1 MDYYLSG
8 IQAFANYCIL
18 SFSGN
23 HFPDGIMAC
32 IPKKIAIFALLL
44 SLRNLLFISL
54 LLGFCMLQQGWA
66 QKIERQKWL
75 PASSD
80 TLQLDSLMIIQSTLK
95 VYADSSATNKINFQW
110 LAGNR
115 LVLIADSLDRLPPF
129 VLLRYQAFPFYD
141 LKRIYRKD
149 PARIEQSETA
159 FPNTF
164 TFTFEQKSEDYFQW
178 EGLSKSGSI
187 TRGISFGNNQDVVVN
202 SNLNLQISGK
212 LSPAISIQAAVSD
225 DNIPLQ
231 PEGNTRQLQE
241 FDKVYIQVFDANQ
254 KLTAG
259 DFQLTRPP
267 SYFLNYYKRAQG
279 GWYQLNTDFLT
290 PQKNRWKVNSE
301 VAAAVSR
308 GKFSRMLFN
317 GVEGN
322 QGPYR
327 LKGAENE
334 LFIIVLSGSE
344 RIYMDGEL
352 LVRGQEN
359 DYIIDYNTA
368 ELTFTAKRLVT
379 KDKRIIAEFQY
390 SDRNY
395 ARSLMIAGSDLKSDH
410 WTVRVHAFSEQ
421 DNKNRPLSYTLNDEQ
436 KELLRSVGDSIESAF
451 FNQVDTLSYSEN
463 LVLYAGKDT
472 IVDGILYPSVFYYS
486 TNTELAFYRPSF
498 SQVGLNRGNYRQI
511 NSTANGKVFE
521 WIAPANGVPQG
532 DYEPVV
538 LLPTPKR
545 KRMLVSSV
553 EYKPSARWRASTE
566 LAYTENNINTFAV
579 SDRANDDGY
588 AVKTELENTRNL
600 SNDSLPW
607 VLKSTVQHE
616 WISRDFSPIE
626 RFRAIEFERDWNRQ
640 SPLVVQQQNLVSGSL
655 LLKKSNQKF
664 VQYKLSA
671 FLEGNNYN
679 GNLHSLNGIFEN
691 KNWVIDATA
700 SYLSSTGTQES
711 STFLRQKSGLA
722 RRFKNRYRIGVS
734 EEQERSVIQ
743 LNQSDSL
750 ARRSFHFFEYNAYA
764 GTDDTT
770 KNAFELRYINRT
782 DWLPYINDL
791 RQGTVGETYKV
802 SGALNENPNHVFKS
816 SLALRNLVINDSVLT
831 GLRPDRTLLS
841 RTEYRF
847 RMLKGLIYGQI
858 FYEIGSGQEVK
869 KEYSFLE
876 VAPGQGAFTWIDY
889 NENGVKELNEFEVAV
904 FSDQAKYIKIFTPT
918 NQFVKTFNNQF
929 SQVINV
935 GAPSKWVS
943 SKNILKKIVVRFN
956 DQFSYRIDRK
966 LQGID
971 ASRAYNPFQETSFDS
986 ALVSLNG
993 AIRNTVFFNRLN
1005 QVFGADYTYQQNQS
1019 RILLTNGYESRNQV
1033 SHSIKFRW
1041 NLVKTLLLNMEGA
1054 KGNKVNAAEYFSTR
1068 NYEINFYNLEPKLT
1082 FQPNVS
1088 FRVAVS
1094 YRYSN
1099 KWDLGTDSLQR
1110 AIAQNLGT
1118 EMRYNVAGKGTLS
1131 FRLNRIQ
1138 QSFNGDANSTLGFEM
1153 LEGLAIGDNYTWA
1166 LTYQR
1171 TLTNNMQINLNY
1183 EGRKTPLSKIIHTG
1197 GIQVRAFF

>member
-1 MDYYLSG
+1 M
-8 IQAFANYCIL
+8 F
-18 SFSGN
+18 FSAQG
-23 HFPDGIMAC
+23 MAQTLER
-32 IPKKIAIFALLL
+32 KKWINCQSDTLNID
-44 SLRNLLFISL
+44 SL
-54 LLGFCMLQQGWA
+54 LLIKSSLRLF
-66 QKIERQKWL
+66 
-75 PASSD
+75 SD
-80 TLQLDSLMIIQSTLK
+80 TLQTSKFPFEWLDNGCLHLQR
-95 VYADSSATNKINFQW
+95 DSS
-110 LAGNR
+110 NR
-115 LVLIADSLDRLPPF
+115 EVKQ
-129 VLLRYQAFPFYD
+129 VLLCYQVYPFYD
-141 LKRIYRKD
+141 LKRMYRKD
-149 PARIEQSETA
+149 PGKIELAETA
-159 FPNTF
+159 YPNVF
-164 TFTFEQKSEDYFQW
+164 SYSPEQKSEDYFQW

-202 SNLNLQISGK
+202 SNLNLQMSGK
-212 LSPAISIQAAVSD
+212 LSESISIQAAVSD

-241 FDKVYIQVFDANQ
+241 FDKVYIQVFDAKN
-254 KLTAG
+254 KITAG
-259 DFQLTRPP
+259 DFQLTKPP

-279 GWYQLNTDFLT
+279 GWYQNNSEFIA
-290 PQKNRWKVNSE
+290 PNKRKWKANSE

-368 ELTFTAKRLVT
+368 ELTFTARRMVT

-395 ARSLMIAGSDLKSDH
+395 TRSLVIAGSDLKTEKLSF
-410 WTVRVHAFSEQ
+410 RIHAFSEQ
-421 DNKNRPLSYTLNDEQ
+421 DNKNRPLAYSLNEEQ
-436 KELLRSVGDSIESAF
+436 RELLRNVGDSIDLAF
-451 FNQVDTLSYSEN
+451 YPLVDTVAYSEN
-463 LVLYAGKDT
+463 LVMYATKDSVVNG
-472 IVDGILYPSVFYYS
+472 IVYPEIYYYS
-486 TNTELAFYRPSF
+486 TNPEMAFYRPSF
-498 SQVGLNRGNYRQI
+498 SLVGLNKGNYRQI
-511 NSTANGKVFE
+511 NSTANGKVYE
-521 WIAPANGVPQG
+521 WMAPLNGVPQG
-532 DYEPVV
+532 DYEPVI

-545 KRMLVSSV
+545 KRMLVSSL
-553 EYKPSARWRASTE
+553 EYQPSGRWKASTE
-566 LAYTENNINTFAV
+566 LAITENNLNTFSV
-579 SDRANDDGY
+579 NDRANDDGY
-588 AVKTELENTRNL
+588 ALKSELENTQKL
-600 SNDSLPW
+600 SSDSLPLL
-607 VLKSTVQHE
+607 LKTFFQHE
-616 WISRDFSPIE
+616 WISKDFSPIE

-640 SPLVVQQQNLVSGSL
+640 SPVIAQQQHIAAGVLM
-655 LLKKSNQKF
+655 LKKTDRQF
-664 VQYKLSA
+664 AQYKFSA
-671 FLEGNNYN
+671 FLEGNNYR
-679 GNLHSLNGIFEN
+679 GNLHALQGNFESPQ
-691 KNWVIDATA
+691 WVMNATA
-700 SYLSSTGTQES
+700 SYLNSIGTLES
-711 STFLRQKSGLA
+711 STFLRQKSMLA
-722 RRFKNRYRIGVS
+722 RRFKNRYRIGIS
-734 EEQERSVIQ
+734 EEQERSIIQ
-743 LNQSDSL
+743 MNQSDSI
-750 ARRSFHFFEYNAYA
+750 ARRSFHFFEYNAFA

-770 KNAFELRYINRT
+770 KNAIELRYINRT
-782 DWLPYINDL
+782 DWVPYLSDL
-791 RQGTVGETYKV
+791 RQGTVGETYRI
-802 SGALNENPNHVFKS
+802 SGALNENPNHVFRS
-816 SLALRNLVINDSVLT
+816 SLALRNLVINDSTLT

-847 RMLKGLIYGQI
+847 RLLKGIIYGQI

-904 FSDQAKYIKIFTPT
+904 FSDQARYIKIFTPT

-935 GAPSKWVS
+935 GAPSKWIS
-943 SKNILKKIVVRFN
+943 SKNLLKKMLVRFN

-966 LQGID
+966 LQAID
-971 ASRAYNPFQETSFDS
+971 ASRAFNPFEETSFDS

-1019 RILLTNGYESRNQV
+1019 RILLTNGYESRNQFTHAV
-1033 SHSIKFRW
+1033 KFRW
-1041 NLVKTLLLNMEGA
+1041 NIIKTFLLNMEGS
-1054 KGNKVNAAEYFSTR
+1054 KGNKVNAAEFFSTR
-1068 NYEINFYNLEPKLT
+1068 NYEINFYTLEPKVT

-1088 FRVAVS
+1088 FRVALS

-1099 KWDLGTDSLQR
+1099 KWDLGGDTLQR

-1118 EMRYNVAGKGTLS
+1118 ELKYNVAGKGTLS

-1153 LEGLAIGDNYTWA
+1153 LEGLAIGDNYTWG

-1171 TLTNNMQINLNY
+1171 TLSNNMQINLNY

>member
-1 MDYYLSG
+1 MVIKASMQLYSDSL
-8 IQAFANYCIL
+8 QT
-18 SFSGN
+18 
-23 HFPDGIMAC
+23 
-32 IPKKIAIFALLL
+32 KKIRFEWFPGNRIVLLKDSLSPKPTFAL
-44 SLRNLLFISL
+44 
-54 LLGFCMLQQGWA
+54 M
-66 QKIERQKWL
+66 
-75 PASSD
+75 
-80 TLQLDSLMIIQSTLK
+80 
-95 VYADSSATNKINFQW
+95 V
-110 LAGNR
+110 
-115 LVLIADSLDRLPPF
+115 
-129 VLLRYQAFPFYD
+129 YQAYPFYD
-141 LKRIYRKD
+141 LKRMYRKD
-149 PARIEQSETA
+149 PKKIEQSETA

-164 TFTFEQKSEDYFQW
+164 TYTFEQKSEDYFQW
-178 EGLSKSGSI
+178 DGLSKSGSI

-202 SNLNLQISGK
+202 SNLNLQLSGK
-212 LSPAISIQAAVSD
+212 LSENVSIQAAVSD

-241 FDKVYIQVFDANQ
+241 FDKVYIQVFDANN

-279 GWYQLNTDFLT
+279 GWYQNNTEFIAPNKT
-290 PQKNRWKVNSE
+290 KWKVNSE

-368 ELTFTAKRLVT
+368 ELTFTAKRLLT

-395 ARSLMIAGSDLKSDH
+395 SRSLMIAGSDFKTDKL
-410 WTVRVHAFSEQ
+410 TLRIHAFTEQ
-421 DNKNRPLSYTLNDEQ
+421 DNKNRPLAYTLNDEQ
-436 KELLRSVGDSIESAF
+436 KELLRNVGDSIDLAYYR
-451 FNQVDTLSYSEN
+451 QVDTLSFSEN
-463 LVLYAGKDT
+463 LVLYASRDT
-472 IVDGILYPSVFYYS
+472 IVNGILYPTVYYYS
-486 TNTELAFYRPSF
+486 NNSELAFYRPAF
-498 SQVGLNRGNYRQI
+498 SQVGINRGNYRQI

-521 WIAPANGVPQG
+521 WIAPLNGIPQG

-553 EYKPSARWRASTE
+553 EYKPSAQWRASTE

-579 SDRANDDGY
+579 TDRANDDGF
-588 AVKTELENTRNL
+588 ALKSELENTKKL
-600 SNDSLPW
+600 SNDSLP
-607 VLKSTVQHE
+607 LLLRSTFQHE
-616 WISRDFSPIE
+616 WISKDFSPIE

-640 SPLVVQQQNLVSGSL
+640 SPLVVQQQHLVSGSV

-664 VQYKLSA
+664 VQYKFSA

-679 GNLHSLNGIFEN
+679 GNLHALNGNFES
-691 KNWVIDATA
+691 KKWVMDATA
-700 SYLSSTGTQES
+700 SYLSSTGLQES
-711 STFLRQKSGLA
+711 STFLRQKSMIA

-734 EEQERSVIQ
+734 EEQEQSIIQ

-750 ARRSFHFFEYNAYA
+750 ARRSFHFFEYNAFA

-770 KNAFELRYINRT
+770 KNAIELRYINRT
-782 DWLPYINDL
+782 DWVPYINDL
-791 RQGTVGETYKV
+791 RQGTVGETYKI
-802 SGALNENPNHVFKS
+802 SGALNENPNHVFRS
-816 SLALRNLVINDSVLT
+816 SLALRNLVINDSNLT

-935 GAPSKWVS
+935 GAPSKWIS
-943 SKNILKKIVVRFN
+943 SKNLLKKIVVRFN
-956 DQFSYRIDRK
+956 DQFSYRIERK

-971 ASRAYNPFQETSFDS
+971 ASRAFNPFEETSFDS

-1005 QVFGADYTYQQNQS
+1005 QVFGMDYTYQQNQS
-1019 RILLTNGYESRNQV
+1019 RILLTNGYESRNQF
-1033 SHSIKFRW
+1033 SNSLKFRW
-1041 NLVKTLLLNMEGA
+1041 NVIKTLLLNMEAA

-1068 NYEINFYNLEPKLT
+1068 NYEINFYNLEPKIT
-1082 FQPNVS
+1082 YQPNVS

-1099 KWDLGTDSLQR
+1099 KWDLGNDSLQR

-1153 LEGLAIGDNYTWA
+1153 LEGLAIGDNYTWG